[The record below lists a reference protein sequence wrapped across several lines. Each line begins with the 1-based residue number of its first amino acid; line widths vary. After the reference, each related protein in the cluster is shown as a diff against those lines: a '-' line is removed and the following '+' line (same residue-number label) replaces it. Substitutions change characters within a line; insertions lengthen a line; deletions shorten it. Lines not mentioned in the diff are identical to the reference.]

1 MEGIAEHIEKVI
13 DAAQSAPSHQ
23 NAQPWRFTV
32 DGDTISFAIDHER
45 DPSPDGTMARIA
57 IGAALE
63 CAAISAARMGATLRF
78 QEPREGALVTVSV
91 EGPKRIP
98 EPDLQRMRRVTNRR
112 PYDGRA
118 LDDTLLVKLRD
129 AVPQRDLAQ
138 VHWFG
143 RTHVRALGP
152 IFEQA
157 EELYHLDANLRDRAI
172 NAIRFDVKDRESVDR
187 GIAIGSLELQAAERA
202 ALLAIRKPATSSVN
216 VSSIKVLAAR
226 ARKLIES
233 ASGVLI
239 ITTPSTEPMSDV
251 DVGRT
256 VQRAWMAVTKEG
268 LAAHPMTRLIAL
280 SLAPSSLGTEN
291 DLVPPLMQSF
301 RKVFP
306 MIPDATR
313 IAFLMRF
320 GWAEAPSCRTGR
332 LPMSESIATLDINA
346 PAAR

>member
-45 DPSPDGTMARIA
+45 DPSADGTMARIA
-57 IGAALE
+57 LGAALE
-63 CAAISAARMGATLRF
+63 CTTLSAARMGATVRS
-78 QEPREGALVTVSV
+78 QPPREGALVTLSI

-98 EPDLQRMRRVTNRR
+98 EPDLARLRRVTNRR
-112 PYDGRA
+112 VYDGRA
-118 LDDTLLVKLRD
+118 LDDALLKKLKE
-129 AVPQRDLAQ
+129 AIPQG
-138 VHWFG
+138 HWFG

-157 EELYHLDANLRDRAI
+157 EELFFLDANLRERAM
-172 NAIRFDVKDRESVDR
+172 NAIRFDVKDRETVDR

-202 ALLAIRKPATSSVN
+202 ALLTIRKPPTSGVN
-216 VSSIKVLAAR
+216 IASIKVLAAR

-239 ITTPSTEPMSDV
+239 ITTASNEPMADV
-251 DVGRT
+251 DVGR
-256 VQRAWMAVTKEG
+256 VMQRAWMTLTREG
-268 LAAHPMTRLIAL
+268 LAVHPMTRII
-280 SLAPSSLGTEN
+280 SLGLGPSSMGTEN
-291 DLVPPLMQSF
+291 DLLPPLLQSF

-306 MIPDATR
+306 MIPETTR

-320 GWAEAPSCRTGR
+320 GWAEAPTCRTGR
-332 LPMSESIATLDINA
+332 LPVSESIATLDIHA
-346 PAAR
+346 PPAR